1 MNDRTPD
8 QGPERTPS
16 RTTGKGPVDPA
27 FRAAAEEAAAARA
40 GEPEGS
46 VTAPREGVRAAGGAV
61 REERPGR
68 TGAAGTPRAGDGPAV
83 AGRTG
88 ADGRGRGDDV
98 RTRAD
103 EDRAGGR
110 ADVPAR
116 GGDGLGRDGT
126 GKSADG
132 TEKSADRTGTSG
144 DRAAGAERV
153 GRGEGLGDRGR
164 TATGATGVT
173 GGAAEGGTGRERAGG
188 HGGGRPAR
196 DAGRPDTPLLAKGES
211 DTFALRLRHALGGF
225 VDGPRDSVEEADHV
239 LEELAG
245 TFTEAV
251 NRRRHT
257 LRTVLQ
263 QGEGKEAGAD
273 TEQLRLA
280 LRDYREITERLLH
293 L

>member
-1 MNDRTPD
+1 M
-8 QGPERTPS
+8 
-16 RTTGKGPVDPA
+16 
-27 FRAAAEEAAAARA
+27 
-40 GEPEGS
+40 
-46 VTAPREGVRAAGGAV
+46 
-61 REERPGR
+61 
-68 TGAAGTPRAGDGPAV
+68 GT
-83 AGRTG
+83 
-88 ADGRGRGDDV
+88 DGRGRGDDV

-116 GGDGLGRDGT
+116 GGDGLGRDGN
-126 GKSADG
+126 G
-132 TEKSADRTGTSG
+132 KSADRTGKSG
-144 DRAAGAERV
+144 DRTAGAERV
-153 GRGEGLGDRGR
+153 GRGEGLGDRAR
-164 TATGATGVT
+164 TATGATG
-173 GGAAEGGTGRERAGG
+173 AAEGGTGSGRADG

-196 DAGRPDTPLLAKGES
+196 DTGRPDTPLLAKDES

-251 NRRRHT
+251 TRRRRT

>member
-1 MNDRTPD
+1 MNDKASD

-16 RTTGKGPVDPA
+16 RTTRKGPVDPA

-46 VTAPREGVRAAGGAV
+46 VTAPREGVRATGGEGRAV

-68 TGAAGTPRAGDGPAV
+68 TDAATTPREGDGPAAV
-83 AGRTG
+83 GRTG
-88 ADGRGRGDDV
+88 TDGRGRGDDV
-98 RTRAD
+98 GPRAD

-116 GGDGLGRDGT
+116 RDDGLGRDGS
-126 GKSADG
+126 GKPG
-132 TEKSADRTGTSG
+132 DRPGKSG
-144 DRAAGAERV
+144 DRIAGAERA
-153 GRGEGLGDRGR
+153 GRGEGLGDRAR

-173 GGAAEGGTGRERAGG
+173 AAAEGGTGSGRADG
-188 HGGGRPAR
+188 HGGGRPAQ
-196 DAGRPDTPLLAKGES
+196 DAGRPDSPLLAKDES

-251 NRRRHT
+251 TRRRRT

>member
-1 MNDRTPD
+1 MNDKAPD

-16 RTTGKGPVDPA
+16 RTTGRGPVDPA

-46 VTAPREGVRAAGGAV
+46 VTAPREGVRATGGEGRAV

-68 TGAAGTPRAGDGPAV
+68 TDAAGTSREGDGPAAV
-83 AGRTG
+83 GRTG

-126 GKSADG
+126 GKSGA
-132 TEKSADRTGTSG
+132 RT
-144 DRAAGAERV
+144 AGAERV
-153 GRGEGLGDRGR
+153 GRGEGLGDRAR
-164 TATGATGVT
+164 TATGATGAT
-173 GGAAEGGTGRERAGG
+173 GAAEGGTGSGRADG
-188 HGGGRPAR
+188 HGGDRPAQ
-196 DAGRPDTPLLAKGES
+196 DAGRPDTPLLAKDES

-251 NRRRHT
+251 TRRRRS

>member
-16 RTTGKGPVDPA
+16 RTTGKDPVDPA

-68 TGAAGTPRAGDGPAV
+68 TDAVGTPREGVGPAGV
-83 AGRTG
+83 GRTG
-88 ADGRGRGDDV
+88 TDGRGRGGDV

-103 EDRAGGR
+103 EDRVGGR
-110 ADVPAR
+110 ADAPAR
-116 GGDGLGRDGT
+116 GGDGLGGDGLGRDGI
-126 GKSADG
+126 GK
-132 TEKSADRTGTSG
+132 SG
-144 DRAAGAERV
+144 DRKSGDRTAGAERV
-153 GRGEGLGDRGR
+153 GRGEGLGDRAR
-164 TATGATGVT
+164 TATGATGARGVT
-173 GGAAEGGTGRERAGG
+173 GAAEGGTGSGRADG
-188 HGGGRPAR
+188 HGGGRPAQ
-196 DAGRPDTPLLAKGES
+196 DAGRPDTPLLAKDES

-251 NRRRHT
+251 TRRRRT